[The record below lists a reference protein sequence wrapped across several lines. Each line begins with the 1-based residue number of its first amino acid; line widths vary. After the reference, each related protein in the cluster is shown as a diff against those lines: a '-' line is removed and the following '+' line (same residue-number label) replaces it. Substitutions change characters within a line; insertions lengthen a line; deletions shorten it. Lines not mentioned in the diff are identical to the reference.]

1 MYITRDNGY
10 QIFLFF
16 AQPCDYECSK
26 TCKIDKYLGIKNCSC
41 VKRLFG
47 KLVLACDSEILS
59 TTDNNTTEMSN
70 KTSVDDKK
78 SNMWKKLLS
87 CSHDFI
93 GNYMLIIISC
103 HFY

>member
-1 MYITRDNGY
+1 MIFCQVNVYYKGQWLSD
-10 QIFLFF
+10 FLFF

-26 TCKIDKYLGIKNCSC
+26 TCKIDKYLGIKNCSY

-47 KLVLACDSEILS
+47 KLVLACDSDILS

-78 SNMWKKLLS
+78 SNM
-87 CSHDFI
+87 
-93 GNYMLIIISC
+93 
-103 HFY
+103 

>member
-26 TCKIDKYLGIKNCSC
+26 TCKIDKYLGIKNCSY

-78 SNMWKKLLS
+78 SNM
-87 CSHDFI
+87 
-93 GNYMLIIISC
+93 
-103 HFY
+103 